1 MHPKPSLFHR
11 PPLARW
17 HWCVLSLLAVV
28 GMDLDRAA
36 AQVTQDTLLI
46 PGTETALIFSAI
58 PGARVSLGQTQGEVD
73 EAPQHAAE
81 ISPFAMMT
89 TEVTAAQFG
98 AFRYR
103 EQDGSTASY
112 DADIVTRPSPPYE
125 DPAHGLGSGA
135 ARPATGMT
143 QWAALQYAQWIYQKT
158 GVFVRLPTEA
168 EWEYA
173 CADAAGHL
181 SEGAWYRDTGNEALR
196 DVGMGRANQFGLFDM
211 LGNAAEWTL
220 DEYRTDAYRARADG
234 QADPLESPTRLHPRV
249 VRGGSFDDDAA
260 ALTCSNRTR
269 SSLAWKRR
277 DPQIPKSKWWNTDS
291 PFLGFRLVRPAL
303 QPSPEDVA
311 AFFDLHLSF

>member
-1 MHPKPSLFHR
+1 M
-11 PPLARW
+11 LA
-17 HWCVLSLLAVV
+17 LIALAAAGV
-28 GMDLDRAA
+28 DRAV
-36 AQVTQDTLLI
+36 AQATQDTLLI
-46 PGTETALIFSAI
+46 PGTETALVFASL
-58 PGARVSLGQTQGEVD
+58 PGARVPLGRMQGEVD
-73 EAPQHAAE
+73 EMPQHWVQ

-103 EQDGSTASY
+103 EQDGSTATY
-112 DADIVTRPSPPYE
+112 DADIVARPSPPYE
-125 DPAHGLGSGA
+125 DPAHGLGSGD

-143 QWAALQYAQWIYQKT
+143 QWAALQYAAWIYQKT

-173 CADAAGHL
+173 CADAAEHL
-181 SEGAWYRDTGNEALR
+181 GEGAWYRDTGNEALR
-196 DVGMGRANQFGLFDM
+196 DVGVGRANQFGLFDM

-234 QADPLESPTRLHPRV
+234 QVDPLESPSRLHPRV

-291 PFLGFRLVRPAL
+291 PFLGFRLVRPDL
-303 QPSPEDVA
+303 QPTPEDA
-311 AFFDLHLSF
+311 SAFFNLHLSF